1 MLVIVQSRF
10 SASYGFAMHVGLM
23 ERLGPEAVKWRK
35 RMHRRRFGRR
45 DVIFHQGEIGDTVHL
60 IDKGRVL
67 IEVSMARGDVAVLSV
82 RWPGDVIGELA
93 VVGAGRRTARV
104 TALEPTETLAI
115 SQKLLAEFRAE
126 NPAVDRYF
134 VEVLADKLV
143 QSTEQTVDILFGSV
157 ETRVMRVLLRLVGAF
172 DRGKFPIVLGVRQTD
187 IAAMAGASRQSVNQ
201 SLKLAESSGV
211 IRLGRGH
218 TEILDLARL
227 QNLAR

>member
-1 MLVIVQSRF
+1 
-10 SASYGFAMHVGLM
+10 MHGGLM

-35 RMHRRRFGRR
+35 RMHRRRFQRR

-67 IEVSMARGDVAVLSV
+67 IEVSMARGDVAALSV
-82 RWPGDVIGELA
+82 RWPGEMIGELA
-93 VVGAGRRTARV
+93 VVGAGRRTARA
-104 TALEPTETLAI
+104 TALEPTETLALT
-115 SQKLLAEFRAE
+115 QKMLAEFRAE

-134 VEVLADKLV
+134 VEVLADKLI
-143 QSTEQTVDILFGSV
+143 QSNEQMVDILFESV
-157 ETRVMRVLLRLVGAF
+157 ETRVMRVLLRLVAAF
-172 DRGKFPIVLGVRQTD
+172 DRGNLPIVVGVRQAD
-187 IAAMAGASRQSVNQ
+187 IAAMVGASRQSVNQ

-227 QNLAR
+227 QTLAR